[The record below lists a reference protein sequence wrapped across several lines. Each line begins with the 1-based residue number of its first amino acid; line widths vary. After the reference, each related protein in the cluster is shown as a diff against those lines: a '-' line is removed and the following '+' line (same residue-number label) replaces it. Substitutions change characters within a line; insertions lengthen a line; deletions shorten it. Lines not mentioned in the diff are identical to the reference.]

1 MAGAIRESL
10 PFAVGLVLVASPL
23 ITLALVL
30 VTSVPKRIST
40 MFVIGWAAG
49 IKTSASL
56 IVAFV
61 DTSVPRG
68 LPPMTLAVIRVALG
82 ALLGFLAVRSAVAA
96 LRSKR
101 RRRAGEIETPPKW
114 ASKLAGWSMSRAF
127 TIGFSLSA
135 INPKNLA
142 PTAAGAAAILEASD
156 DPLAQA
162 VAIFVF
168 ATVASV
174 GIALPSVLHA
184 IDGPRISALLER
196 AAQVMTRYSQS
207 LSAIVLTILAIVL
220 LAKGGAAL

>member
-1 MAGAIRESL
+1 
-10 PFAVGLVLVASPL
+10 
-23 ITLALVL
+23 
-30 VTSVPKRIST
+30 
-40 MFVIGWAAG
+40 
-49 IKTSASL
+49 
-56 IVAFV
+56 
-61 DTSVPRG
+61 
-68 LPPMTLAVIRVALG
+68 
-82 ALLGFLAVRSAVAA
+82 
-96 LRSKR
+96 
-101 RRRAGEIETPPKW
+101 
-114 ASKLAGWSMSRAF
+114 MSRAF

-184 IDGPRISALLER
+184 LDGPRISALLER